1 MSWAGDEFH
10 AGLGEVAAFGGDGP
24 FVVDLDQDRSGEPQQ
39 GGGVG
44 EDADDFGAAFYF
56 AVDPLQR
63 VGNGYE
69 GVSVT
74 GSAGVLPLV
83 VGVGAGLRCDR
94 PGRGALGVT
103 QGLNRTGMSGDSSV

>member
-1 MSWAGDEFH
+1 MSWVGDEFH
-10 AGLGEVAAFGGDGP
+10 AGLGEVAAFAGDGP
-24 FVVDLDQDRSGEPQQ
+24 FVVDFDQHRTGESQE
-39 GGGVG
+39 GGG
-44 EDADDFGAAFYF
+44 EDADDLGAAFYF

-94 PGRGALGVT
+94 PGRGALGVK
-103 QGLNRTGMSGDSSV
+103 QGG